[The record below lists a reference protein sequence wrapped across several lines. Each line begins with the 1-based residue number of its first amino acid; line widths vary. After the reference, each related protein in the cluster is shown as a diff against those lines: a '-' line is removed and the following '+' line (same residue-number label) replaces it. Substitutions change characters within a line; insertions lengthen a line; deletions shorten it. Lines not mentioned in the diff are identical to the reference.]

1 MPNITQIP
9 APRVNIVDE
18 KTGLISREWF
28 RFLNNVYTI
37 VGGENRGVI
46 LPENGGTGTGVVPT
60 NGQLPIGNGATY
72 TPANLTQGTGLTVT
86 NGAGSVALAIT
97 NTGVTAGSYG
107 SASVVP
113 NYTVNAQGQLTTAA
127 NTSIA
132 IDTSQVISGIFPIA
146 RGGTNTNAT
155 PTAGTVAYG
164 TGTAIAYSAVG
175 TAGQALVS
183 NGASAPSWS
192 TITSSQ
198 WVTSGANIYYTAG
211 NVGIGTTSPGSALD
225 VKGTLR
231 LSGSSSGYVGLAPAA
246 AAGSTTYTLPSA
258 DGSANQVLR
267 TNGSGVL
274 SWVTAGGA
282 TPAGSNTQI
291 QYNNAGVFGATGNL
305 TYTGSA
311 LNSFGV
317 DISSGNGSHFTN
329 IAVGANALISRTS
342 GQYNVA
348 TGYEALRNNTSGGA
362 NTAYGYNALKT
373 NTTSSFNTAVGYAA
387 LQNSTGGTNVA
398 VGYDAASS
406 AMTGSGN
413 VAVGSS
419 ALKFCTSGQANV
431 AIGNFAGYQ
440 NTTGDGNICIGANTN
455 LSNLSGTGNV
465 AIGSGSLRFNTVDNN
480 IAIFALNANT
490 TGASNVAIRGLAS
503 NTTGNSNVALG
514 NGALNSNLTADSSV
528 AVGVESLGSSD
539 AERNTAIG
547 RGAGDNNT
555 TGVNNSFVGYQARGA
570 TATTSNNITLGN
582 SSITTLRC
590 QVTSIT
596 ALSDARDKTDVK
608 PIQSGLE
615 FVKKLNPVSFTWNTR
630 DGAKVGL
637 PDMGFIAQELVKV
650 QEQTQSIPNL
660 VSDVNPDKL
669 EAAYGAMFPILV
681 KAIQELSAEVEAL
694 KSSQP
699 PK

>member
-258 DGSANQVLR
+258 DGSSNQVLQ

-274 SWVTAGGA
+274 SWATSGSGTVTSVSGTG
-282 TPAGSNTQI
+282 TVSGISLSGT
-291 QYNNAGVFGATGNL
+291 VTTSGNL
-305 TYTGSA
+305 TLGGTLSVAASDITSGTISTARLASGSA
-311 LNSFGV
+311 TSTTFLRGDQTWSS
-317 DISSGNGSHFTN
+317 ISSSNVTTALGFTPYPDSNPSGFVTSSGSVAFATN
-329 IAVGANALISRTS
+329 ATNATYASYLGGVADSGWARIFPTNSGTANAS
-342 GQYNVA
+342 G
-348 TGYEALRNNTSGGA
+348 SGINILGS
-362 NTAYGYNALKT
+362 G
-373 NTTSSFNTAVGYAA
+373 
-387 LQNSTGGTNVA
+387 STGIAGAYVGT
-398 VGYDAASS
+398 S
-406 AMTGSGN
+406 GSGN
-413 VAVGSS
+413 TVTLTVQTSSPSDPRLKKDIQDSDLGLAFVKGLIPKKYRLIHDPKEQFGYGFLTSDVEKLIPKGSS
-419 ALKFCTSGQANV
+419 LV
-431 AIGNFAGYQ
+431 YHEP
-440 NTTGDGNICIGANTN
+440 N
-455 LSNLSGTGNV
+455 L
-465 AIGSGSLRFNTVDNN
+465 I
-480 IAIFALNANT
+480 
-490 TGASNVAIRGLAS
+490 
-503 NTTGNSNVALG
+503 
-514 NGALNSNLTADSSV
+514 
-528 AVGVESLGSSD
+528 
-539 AERNTAIG
+539 
-547 RGAGDNNT
+547 AGDEK
-555 TGVNNSFVGYQARGA
+555 GF
-570 TATTSNNITLGN
+570 
-582 SSITTLRC
+582 
-590 QVTSIT
+590 
-596 ALSDARDKTDVK
+596 DVVHY
-608 PIQSGLE
+608 PSY
-615 FVKKLNPVSFTWNTR
+615 
-630 DGAKVGL
+630 
-637 PDMGFIAQELVKV
+637 IAV
-650 QEQTQSIPNL
+650 
-660 VSDVNPDKL
+660 
-669 EAAYGAMFPILV
+669 LV

>member
-175 TAGQALVS
+175 TVGQALVS

-246 AAGSTTYTLPSA
+246 TAGSTTYTLPSA
-258 DGSANQVLR
+258 DGSSNQVLR

-274 SWVTAGGA
+274 SWVTS
-282 TPAGSNTQI
+282 GSGTVTSVSGTGTVSGI
-291 QYNNAGVFGATGNL
+291 SLSGTVTTSGNL
-305 TYTGSA
+305 TLGGTLSVAASDITSGTISTARLASGSA
-311 LNSFGV
+311 TSTTFLRGDQTWAS
-317 DISSGNGSHFTN
+317 ISSSNVTTALGFTPYPDSNPSGFVTSSGSVAFATN
-329 IAVGANALISRTS
+329 ATNATNATFASYLGGVADSGWARIFPTNSGTANAS
-342 GQYNVA
+342 G
-348 TGYEALRNNTSGGA
+348 SGINILGS
-362 NTAYGYNALKT
+362 G
-373 NTTSSFNTAVGYAA
+373 
-387 LQNSTGGTNVA
+387 STGIAGAYVGT
-398 VGYDAASS
+398 S
-406 AMTGSGN
+406 GSGN
-413 VAVGSS
+413 TVTLTVQTSSPSDPRLKKDIQDSDLGLAFVKGLIPKKYRLIHDPKEQFGYGFLTSDVEKLIPKGSS
-419 ALKFCTSGQANV
+419 LV
-431 AIGNFAGYQ
+431 YHEP
-440 NTTGDGNICIGANTN
+440 N
-455 LSNLSGTGNV
+455 L
-465 AIGSGSLRFNTVDNN
+465 I
-480 IAIFALNANT
+480 
-490 TGASNVAIRGLAS
+490 
-503 NTTGNSNVALG
+503 
-514 NGALNSNLTADSSV
+514 
-528 AVGVESLGSSD
+528 
-539 AERNTAIG
+539 
-547 RGAGDNNT
+547 AGDEK
-555 TGVNNSFVGYQARGA
+555 GF
-570 TATTSNNITLGN
+570 
-582 SSITTLRC
+582 
-590 QVTSIT
+590 
-596 ALSDARDKTDVK
+596 DVVHY
-608 PIQSGLE
+608 PSY
-615 FVKKLNPVSFTWNTR
+615 
-630 DGAKVGL
+630 
-637 PDMGFIAQELVKV
+637 IAV
-650 QEQTQSIPNL
+650 
-660 VSDVNPDKL
+660 
-669 EAAYGAMFPILV
+669 LV

>member
-28 RFLNNVYTI
+28 RFLNNIYTI

-175 TAGQALVS
+175 TVGQALVS

-198 WVTSGANIYYTAG
+198 WVTSGANIYYIAG

-258 DGSANQVLR
+258 DGSSNQVLQ

-274 SWVTAGGA
+274 SWATSGSGTVTSVSGTG
-282 TPAGSNTQI
+282 TVSGISLSGT
-291 QYNNAGVFGATGNL
+291 VTTSGNL
-305 TYTGSA
+305 TLGGTLSVAASDITSGTISTARLASGSA
-311 LNSFGV
+311 TSTTFLRGDQTWSS
-317 DISSGNGSHFTN
+317 ISSSNVTTALGFTPYPDSNPSGFVTSSGSVAFATN
-329 IAVGANALISRTS
+329 ATNATNATYASYLGGVADSGWARIFPTNSGTANAS
-342 GQYNVA
+342 G
-348 TGYEALRNNTSGGA
+348 SGINILGS
-362 NTAYGYNALKT
+362 G
-373 NTTSSFNTAVGYAA
+373 
-387 LQNSTGGTNVA
+387 STGIAGAYVGT
-398 VGYDAASS
+398 S
-406 AMTGSGN
+406 GSGN
-413 VAVGSS
+413 TVTLTVQTSSPSDPRLKKDIQDSDLGLAFVKGLIPKKYRLIHDPKEQFGYGFLTSDVEKLIPKGSS
-419 ALKFCTSGQANV
+419 LV
-431 AIGNFAGYQ
+431 YHEP
-440 NTTGDGNICIGANTN
+440 N
-455 LSNLSGTGNV
+455 L
-465 AIGSGSLRFNTVDNN
+465 I
-480 IAIFALNANT
+480 
-490 TGASNVAIRGLAS
+490 
-503 NTTGNSNVALG
+503 
-514 NGALNSNLTADSSV
+514 
-528 AVGVESLGSSD
+528 
-539 AERNTAIG
+539 
-547 RGAGDNNT
+547 AGDEK
-555 TGVNNSFVGYQARGA
+555 GF
-570 TATTSNNITLGN
+570 
-582 SSITTLRC
+582 
-590 QVTSIT
+590 
-596 ALSDARDKTDVK
+596 DVVHY
-608 PIQSGLE
+608 PSY
-615 FVKKLNPVSFTWNTR
+615 
-630 DGAKVGL
+630 
-637 PDMGFIAQELVKV
+637 IAV
-650 QEQTQSIPNL
+650 
-660 VSDVNPDKL
+660 
-669 EAAYGAMFPILV
+669 LV

>member
-113 NYTVNAQGQLTTAA
+113 NYTVNAQGQLTVAA

-146 RGGTNTNAT
+146 RGGTNTSAT

-175 TAGQALVS
+175 TVGQALVS

-198 WVTSGANIYYTAG
+198 WVTSGANIYYIAG

-258 DGSANQVLR
+258 DGSANQVLQ

-274 SWVTAGGA
+274 SWATSGSGTVTSVSGTGTVSGISLSGTVTTSGSLTLGGTLSVA
-282 TPAGSNTQI
+282 ASDITSGTISTARLAS
-291 QYNNAGVFGATGNL
+291 
-305 TYTGSA
+305 GSA
-311 LNSFGV
+311 TSTTFLRGDQTWSS
-317 DISSGNGSHFTN
+317 ISSGNVTTALGFNPYSDTNPSGFVTSSGSVAFATN
-329 IAVGANALISRTS
+329 ATNATNATYASYLGGIADSGWARIFPTNSGTANAS
-342 GQYNVA
+342 G
-348 TGYEALRNNTSGGA
+348 SGINILGS
-362 NTAYGYNALKT
+362 G
-373 NTTSSFNTAVGYAA
+373 
-387 LQNSTGGTNVA
+387 STGIAGAYVGT
-398 VGYDAASS
+398 S
-406 AMTGSGN
+406 GSGN
-413 VAVGSS
+413 TVTLTVQTSSPSDPRLKKDIQDSDLGLAFVKGLIPKKYRLIHDPKEQFGYGFLTSDVEKLIPKGSS
-419 ALKFCTSGQANV
+419 LV
-431 AIGNFAGYQ
+431 YHEP
-440 NTTGDGNICIGANTN
+440 N
-455 LSNLSGTGNV
+455 L
-465 AIGSGSLRFNTVDNN
+465 I
-480 IAIFALNANT
+480 
-490 TGASNVAIRGLAS
+490 
-503 NTTGNSNVALG
+503 
-514 NGALNSNLTADSSV
+514 
-528 AVGVESLGSSD
+528 
-539 AERNTAIG
+539 
-547 RGAGDNNT
+547 AGDEK
-555 TGVNNSFVGYQARGA
+555 GF
-570 TATTSNNITLGN
+570 
-582 SSITTLRC
+582 
-590 QVTSIT
+590 
-596 ALSDARDKTDVK
+596 DVVHY
-608 PIQSGLE
+608 PSY
-615 FVKKLNPVSFTWNTR
+615 
-630 DGAKVGL
+630 
-637 PDMGFIAQELVKV
+637 IAV
-650 QEQTQSIPNL
+650 
-660 VSDVNPDKL
+660 
-669 EAAYGAMFPILV
+669 LV

>member
-72 TPANLTQGTGLTVT
+72 TPANLTQGTGLTIT

-97 NTGVTAGSYG
+97 NTGVTAGAYG

-113 NYTVNAQGQLTTAA
+113 NYTVNAQGQLTVAA

-267 TNGSGVL
+267 TDGSGVL
-274 SWVTAGGA
+274 SWATAGGSG
-282 TPAGSNTQI
+282 TVTSVSGTGTVSGISLSGTVTTSGSLTLGGTLSVAASDITSGTINT
-291 QYNNAGVFGATGNL
+291 ARLAS
-305 TYTGSA
+305 GSA
-311 LNSFGV
+311 SSTTFLRGDQTWAS
-317 DISSGNGSHFTN
+317 ISSSNVTTALGFTPYPDSNPSGFVTSSGSVAFATN
-329 IAVGANALISRTS
+329 STNATNATFASYLGGVADSGWARIFPTNSGTANAS
-342 GQYNVA
+342 GAGINIL
-348 TGYEALRNNTSGGA
+348 GSG
-362 NTAYGYNALKT
+362 
-373 NTTSSFNTAVGYAA
+373 
-387 LQNSTGGTNVA
+387 STGIAGAYVGT
-398 VGYDAASS
+398 S
-406 AMTGSGN
+406 GSGN
-413 VAVGSS
+413 TVTLTVQTSSPSDPRLKKDIQDSDLGLAFVKGLIPKKYRLIHDPKEQFGYGFLTSDVEKLIPKGSS
-419 ALKFCTSGQANV
+419 LV
-431 AIGNFAGYQ
+431 YHEP
-440 NTTGDGNICIGANTN
+440 N
-455 LSNLSGTGNV
+455 LM
-465 AIGSGSLRFNTVDNN
+465 
-480 IAIFALNANT
+480 
-490 TGASNVAIRGLAS
+490 
-503 NTTGNSNVALG
+503 
-514 NGALNSNLTADSSV
+514 
-528 AVGVESLGSSD
+528 
-539 AERNTAIG
+539 
-547 RGAGDNNT
+547 AGDEK
-555 TGVNNSFVGYQARGA
+555 GF
-570 TATTSNNITLGN
+570 
-582 SSITTLRC
+582 
-590 QVTSIT
+590 
-596 ALSDARDKTDVK
+596 DVVHY
-608 PIQSGLE
+608 PSY
-615 FVKKLNPVSFTWNTR
+615 
-630 DGAKVGL
+630 
-637 PDMGFIAQELVKV
+637 IAV
-650 QEQTQSIPNL
+650 
-660 VSDVNPDKL
+660 
-669 EAAYGAMFPILV
+669 LV

-694 KSSQP
+694 KTSQL

>member
-72 TPANLTQGTGLTVT
+72 TPANLTQGTGLTIT

-97 NTGVTAGSYG
+97 NTGVTAGAYG

-113 NYTVNAQGQLTTAA
+113 NYTVNAQGQLTVAA

-164 TGTAIAYSAVG
+164 TGSAIAYSAVG

-198 WVTSGANIYYTAG
+198 WVTSGANIYYTTG
-211 NVGIGTTSPGSALD
+211 NVGIGTTSPSSALD

-231 LSGSSSGYVGLAPAA
+231 LSGASSGYVGLAPAA

-274 SWVTAGGA
+274 SWVTS
-282 TPAGSNTQI
+282 GSGTVTSVS
-291 QYNNAGVFGATGNL
+291 GTGTVSGLSLSGTVTTSGNL
-305 TYTGSA
+305 TLGGTLSLTSGDITSGLGFTPYSNTNPSGFVTSSGSVAFATSAGSA
-311 LNSFGV
+311 STA
-317 DISSGNGSHFTN
+317 TN
-329 IAVGANALISRTS
+329 L
-342 GQYNVA
+342 
-348 TGYEALRNNTSGGA
+348 SGG
-362 NTAYGYNALKT
+362 TL
-373 NTTSSFNTAVGYAA
+373 TTSSYS
-387 LQNSTGGTNVA
+387 LLSST
-398 VGYDAASS
+398 S
-406 AMTGSGN
+406 
-413 VAVGSS
+413 
-419 ALKFCTSGQANV
+419 LV
-431 AIGNFAGYQ
+431 AIGN
-440 NTTGDGNICIGANTN
+440 
-455 LSNLSGTGNV
+455 SSGQGVFVN
-465 AIGSGSLRFNTVDNN
+465 GSGSFSSSVDNTMSCGTSGFRWTTVYATTGTIN
-480 IAIFALNANT
+480 TSDANQKQQIENLTDVEFAVANELKSKIKTFKFNEAVAAKGSNARKHVGWIAQDVQTTFANHGLNANDY
-490 TGASNVAIRGLAS
+490 GMFCSDEIDGKIQ
-503 NTTGNSNVALG
+503 LG
-514 NGALNSNLTADSSV
+514 VRYEELLTFISAAEDQKMTSLISSV
-528 AVGVESLGSSD
+528 S
-539 AERNTAIG
+539 
-547 RGAGDNNT
+547 
-555 TGVNNSFVGYQARGA
+555 Q
-570 TATTSNNITLGN
+570 
-582 SSITTLRC
+582 
-590 QVTSIT
+590 
-596 ALSDARDKTDVK
+596 
-608 PIQSGLE
+608 
-615 FVKKLNPVSFTWNTR
+615 
-630 DGAKVGL
+630 
-637 PDMGFIAQELVKV
+637 LV
-650 QEQTQSIPNL
+650 
-660 VSDVNPDKL
+660 
-669 EAAYGAMFPILV
+669 
-681 KAIQELSAEVEAL
+681 AEVEAL
-694 KSSQP
+694 KTSQL